1 MITYKV
7 DKKNKIVIAKLTH
20 CEADVF
26 REFHKR
32 CCNSNDANYISNKT
46 IEVLP
51 TDMMFINH
59 TYVGKCR
66 FDKDEKLNK
75 SLRKKKDKKRSMD
88 KYYNSKEKMYNRI
101 IKDLD
106 LVKKELKLMKK
117 K

>member
-7 DKKNKIVIAKLTH
+7 DKKNKIIIAKLTY

-26 REFHKR
+26 REFYKR
-32 CCNSNDANYISNKT
+32 CCHSNDANYISNKT

-66 FDKDEKLNK
+66 FDKDEKFNESLGKEIAKRRCLN
-75 SLRKKKDKKRSMD
+75 
-88 KYYNSKEKMYNRI
+88 KYYNSKEKMYDKI

-106 LVKKELKLMKK
+106 LVKKEIQSMKK